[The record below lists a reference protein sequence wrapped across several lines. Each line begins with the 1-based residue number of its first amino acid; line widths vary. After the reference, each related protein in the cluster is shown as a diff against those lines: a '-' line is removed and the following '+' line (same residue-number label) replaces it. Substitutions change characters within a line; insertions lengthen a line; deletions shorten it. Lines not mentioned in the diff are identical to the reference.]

1 MKVYISGKTSYPPT
15 SKDATRVKEL
25 ETLLRLLG
33 FELINPTSGGNEKV
47 SLESQIVGGINRLAQ
62 CDVVFMLSDWRESK
76 ASRIEYNVAKEMG
89 KDFLYESAFPDFAQ
103 NLNLVKIQDAIHEAT
118 GLRFEQYSQKT
129 RTREYVSARM
139 IFVHHCMRIG
149 LNVYKTARLV
159 RRDRA
164 TVIHAL
170 KRYEDDIRFDKTF
183 KEQAEKVN
191 DILKGVYAD

>member
-1 MKVYISGKTSYPPT
+1 MKVYISGRRSYPPM
-15 SKDATRVKEL
+15 SSDASRVKEL
-25 ETLLRLLG
+25 ESLIGLLG
-33 FELINPTSGGNEKV
+33 FELVNPTPVRNEEV
-47 SLESQIVGGINRLAQ
+47 SLESQIVVGIDQLTQ

-103 NLNLVKIQDAIHEAT
+103 NLNLGKIQDAIHEVT

-129 RTREYVSARM
+129 RTRECVSARM

-191 DILKGVYAD
+191 NILRDIYEH